1 MFLHFPHLDFVIL
14 SSIVEFLSDE
24 SELVKMINTSM
35 DIEEVFKVSPYHE
48 AGKVNGFVSIQQG
61 CNKKCAYCIVP
72 TVRGNE
78 INRSLKEILEESRL
92 LINQGAKELTYI
104 GQTVN
109 SWKYEGEKFYN
120 LLNHLQELDGLERIR
135 FTTSFPRDVTSK
147 MVDSMRNNSKVC
159 RQLHLPVQSGSNR
172 VLKQMNRAY
181 SIEWYRD
188 SINRLRDAMPDLSLS
203 TDIIVGFGDESNED
217 FDETMKLIEDI
228 KFDTVYSFKYS
239 IRPGTPGETM
249 SSHIDDDIALDRLH
263 RLQSRQREISL
274 ENNLKQLNKSY
285 KVLVENASRNNPK
298 ELFGRTSQNKAI
310 YIKDLNK
317 KYIGKIVDITKIE
330 AFQNS
335 FIGEPT

>member
-1 MFLHFPHLDFVIL
+1 
-14 SSIVEFLSDE
+14 
-24 SELVKMINTSM
+24 
-35 DIEEVFKVSPYHE
+35 
-48 AGKVNGFVSIQQG
+48 
-61 CNKKCAYCIVP
+61 
-72 TVRGNE
+72 
-78 INRSLKEILEESRL
+78 
-92 LINQGAKELTYI
+92 
-104 GQTVN
+104 
-109 SWKYEGEKFYN
+109 
-120 LLNHLQELDGLERIR
+120 
-135 FTTSFPRDVTSK
+135 
-147 MVDSMRNNSKVC
+147 
-159 RQLHLPVQSGSNR
+159 
-172 VLKQMNRAY
+172 MNRAY

-285 KVLVENASRNNPK
+285 KVLIENASRNNPK

>member
-1 MFLHFPHLDFVIL
+1 
-14 SSIVEFLSDE
+14 
-24 SELVKMINTSM
+24 
-35 DIEEVFKVSPYHE
+35 
-48 AGKVNGFVSIQQG
+48 
-61 CNKKCAYCIVP
+61 
-72 TVRGNE
+72 
-78 INRSLKEILEESRL
+78 
-92 LINQGAKELTYI
+92 
-104 GQTVN
+104 
-109 SWKYEGEKFYN
+109 
-120 LLNHLQELDGLERIR
+120 
-135 FTTSFPRDVTSK
+135 
-147 MVDSMRNNSKVC
+147 
-159 RQLHLPVQSGSNR
+159 
-172 VLKQMNRAY
+172 
-181 SIEWYRD
+181 
-188 SINRLRDAMPDLSLS
+188 
-203 TDIIVGFGDESNED
+203 
-217 FDETMKLIEDI
+217 MKLIEDI

-285 KVLVENASRNNPK
+285 KVLIENASRNNPK